1 VNTHHDIIGTDHPI
15 LITGASGFVGSRVL
29 ENLLLRGFRNLRC
42 FARPSNSTDWLD
54 NIAGGD
60 KANIQ
65 VFRGNLLSRE
75 DCVEATKDI
84 SVIYH
89 LAAGRGEKSFP
100 DAFMNSVV
108 TTRNLLDATLVHKC
122 LKRFVN
128 VSSFTVY
135 TNRQRSIGHCL
146 DETSPIETN
155 SVLRGEAY
163 CFGKVKQDEIVAD
176 YSEKFNI
183 PYVTVRPGYVIGP
196 GKTAISGRV
205 GIDSFGFFLHMGG
218 SNKIPFTY
226 VENCADAIA
235 LAGLKDGV
243 DGEIFNVV
251 DDDLPSSRGF
261 LRLYKRKVK
270 RFRSVYVP
278 HIASY
283 AVCAIWEWYSN
294 WSQGQ
299 LPPVFN
305 RSRWH
310 ANWKKTRYS
319 NQKLKARL
327 GWSPKISMRDA
338 LDRYFEG
345 CRRKREAHA

>member
-1 VNTHHDIIGTDHPI
+1 VNTHHDIIGADHPI

-54 NIAGGD
+54 NIAGVD

-146 DETSPIETN
+146 DESSPIETN

-176 YSEKFNI
+176 YSEKFKI
-183 PYVTVRPGYVIGP
+183 PYVMVRPGYVIGP

-205 GIDSFGFFLHMGG
+205 GIDTFGFFLHMGG

-251 DDDLPSSRGF
+251 DDDLPSSRDF

-305 RSRWH
+305 RGRWH

-319 NQKLKARL
+319 NQKLKMRL
-327 GWSPKISMRDA
+327 GWSPKISMMEA

-345 CRRKREAHA
+345 CRRKQEGHA